1 MIRNIIRLLV
11 LSLIVHAGVRI
22 GPIFWHYLQLKD
34 AVVETAMFAGR
45 KTPEAL
51 VERVVALADEHGV
64 ILAPREITVVRDGE
78 ITYITTGYTKQLE
91 YLPTRFYPWQFTIDI
106 ESEPPRYGKL
116 IP

>member
-1 MIRNIIRLLV
+1 VCRHDTQHHPPARPQPDRPCRGTDRTDFL
-11 LSLIVHAGVRI
+11 
-22 GPIFWHYLQLKD
+22 
-34 AVVETAMFAGR
+34 
-45 KTPEAL
+45 AL
-51 VERVVALADEHGV
+51 PA
-64 ILAPREITVVRDGE
+64 REITVVRDGE